1 MLGAWGRR
9 HNPDTDSWLGL
20 GDARR
25 RDPKSNCAD
34 SAAPRRCIVYPQRL
48 RFSFPAPRIHRL
60 VAVAA
65 FFIAASLSAQAEP
78 AKESATAEPI
88 PTLHCEFKA
97 VNACSTDGTCK
108 AGKDLNGMPLPLKVT
123 VDFENTVVSALD
135 ETGFAR
141 TDNIDAVA
149 DSGDELIVH
158 GIDGAFGWQIVI
170 HNGSPAASITFASA
184 DSVITGFG
192 TCTNK

>member
-1 MLGAWGRR
+1 MTTIL
-9 HNPDTDSWLGL
+9 
-20 GDARR
+20 
-25 RDPKSNCAD
+25 
-34 SAAPRRCIVYPQRL
+34 RL
-48 RFSFPAPRIHRL
+48 L
-60 VAVAA
+60 AVAA
-65 FFIAASLSAQAEP
+65 FSVAASLSAHAEP
-78 AKESATAEPI
+78 TKDSPPTPI

-108 AGKDLNGMPLPLKVT
+108 AGKDLDGMPLPVKVT
-123 VDFENTVVSALD
+123 VDFENTVASALD
-135 ETGFAR
+135 QTGFAR

-149 DSGDELIVH
+149 DSGDQLIVH

-192 TCTNK
+192 TCANK